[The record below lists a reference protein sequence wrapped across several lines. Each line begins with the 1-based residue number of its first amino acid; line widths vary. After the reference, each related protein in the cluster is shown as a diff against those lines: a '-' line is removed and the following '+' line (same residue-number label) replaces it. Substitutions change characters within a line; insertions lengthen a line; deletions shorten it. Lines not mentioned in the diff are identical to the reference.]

1 MYGTIFTLD
10 IKKGQETIFLETL
23 KTATAGQT
31 PEGMKAWFVMKP
43 DDQNRDLIGIAVFES
58 KEAYTSNANSPE
70 QHEAFMNLMNHLNS
84 EPTWTDGEYIIGDV
98 F

>member
-1 MYGTIFTLD
+1 MYGSIINLSVKQGHEEALIESFD
-10 IKKGQETIFLETL
+10 ERIPKGVV
-23 KTATAGQT
+23 
-31 PEGMKAWFVMKP
+31 AWFVMKP

-70 QHEAFMNLMNHLNS
+70 QHEAIMNLMNHLNS
-84 EPTWTDGEYIIGDV
+84 DHTRTDGEYIIGDV